1 MDKTV
6 LDRYEA
12 LLSCLDR
19 PAFLVQDGAIILQNS
34 CAAPAEDALRR
45 LLDAGPLC
53 APSAVTEDCW
63 SFTVRAMDDLYMVQA
78 AHLPQLSAME
88 SAIRSLRV
96 PLTDLFAAVGALM
109 PWLEETEN
117 PSLRNRTAELNQGLY
132 RLLRAIDNVG
142 FLAEKE
148 LRFQPEPVEFVTFLY
163 HLEQDV
169 KDLCQL
175 AGVRFVLQTSV
186 KTIRISA
193 DRQLL
198 ERAILNLLSNAIRA
212 ARPGSEILLLLSKNK
227 GKAVLEIRNTGEPP
241 ENFEDILTY
250 GEPPADR
257 QSGTGLGLLL
267 VRRIVQA
274 HNGVFL
280 FQPREDGA
288 SAILSLPVC
297 QDLATTLRS
306 PVQAV
311 DYAGGFNHQLLE
323 LSDVLPAEVFG
334 AASID

>member
-1 MDKTV
+1 MNCG
-6 LDRYEA
+6 
-12 LLSCLDR
+12 LLIF
-19 PAFLVQDGAIILQNS
+19 P
-34 CAAPAEDALRR
+34 P
-45 LLDAGPLC
+45 
-53 APSAVTEDCW
+53 
-63 SFTVRAMDDLYMVQA
+63 
-78 AHLPQLSAME
+78 
-88 SAIRSLRV
+88 
-96 PLTDLFAAVGALM
+96 
-109 PWLEETEN
+109 
-117 PSLRNRTAELNQGLY
+117 
-132 RLLRAIDNVG
+132 
-142 FLAEKE
+142 
-148 LRFQPEPVEFVTFLY
+148 
-163 HLEQDV
+163 
-169 KDLCQL
+169 
-175 AGVRFVLQTSV
+175 
-186 KTIRISA
+186 
-193 DRQLL
+193 
-198 ERAILNLLSNAIRA
+198 
-212 ARPGSEILLLLSKNK
+212 LLLSKNK

-311 DYAGGFNHQLLE
+311 DYASGFNHQLLE
-323 LSDVLPAEVFG
+323 LSDVLPAEAFG